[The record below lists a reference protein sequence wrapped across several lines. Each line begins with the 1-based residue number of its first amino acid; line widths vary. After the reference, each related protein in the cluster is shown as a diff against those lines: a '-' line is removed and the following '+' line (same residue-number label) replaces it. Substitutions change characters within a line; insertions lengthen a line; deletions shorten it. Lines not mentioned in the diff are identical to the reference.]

1 MCKYIK
7 LEDAIKAIGETAYY
21 KEDRQIVE
29 DGARAAL
36 EELDTIEVSEDCIS
50 RKAIMKYIA
59 DTQLGLNPYKEED
72 DYVKIVLDWIFDE
85 VKNTSPVIPSRPRG
99 EWIGISYDGYADG
112 NPVYDEWECSNCG
125 YETEEETR
133 YCPNC
138 GADMRGE
145 SE

>member
-1 MCKYIK
+1 MSKYIK
-7 LEDAIKAIGETAYY
+7 LEDAIDAICGSVIVTDKASA
-21 KEDRQIVE
+21 
-29 DGARAAL
+29 
-36 EELDTIEVSEDCIS
+36 EEVANLLSGIKKRLADLPTIEVSEDCI
-50 RKAIMKYIA
+50 
-59 DTQLGLNPYKEED
+59 
-72 DYVKIVLDWIFDE
+72 
-85 VKNTSPVIPSRPRG
+85 SRPRG

-112 NPVYDEWECSNCG
+112 YPVYDEWECSNCG